1 MDGRVL
7 INQDGQRGGF
17 IGRIDMSSKST
28 IVGYTSTNWNKPKEF
43 SESGK
48 LHLQEYVRFFFVCVW
63 GDTVDVRVLLRSPEL
78 GRVYF

>member
-28 IVGYTSTNWNKPKEF
+28 IVGYTSTNWNKSKEF

-48 LHLQEYVRFFFVCVW
+48 LHLQECVRFFFCLCV
-63 GDTVDVRVLLRSPEL
+63 
-78 GRVYF
+78 GRHCGCEGASEKS